1 MASDPKTRFAAALRY
16 QKGGSAPQV
25 VAKGRGFIADE
36 IVRHAREAGIAL
48 HESPQL
54 AALLMDVNL
63 DQPIPPQLY
72 RVVAELLA
80 WVYSLEGTAP
90 IGTLRPNNVELA
102 MRLPDVTDD

>member
-1 MASDPKTRFAAALRY
+1 MANESGSRMAAALRY
-16 QKGGSAPQV
+16 QQGKSAPQV

-54 AALLMDVNL
+54 AALLMEVNL

-80 WVYSLEGTAP
+80 WVYGLESRSKTAVLPQNPSLVMPSLSDAGDE
-90 IGTLRPNNVELA
+90 
-102 MRLPDVTDD
+102 

>member
-1 MASDPKTRFAAALRY
+1 MASDSKTRFAAALRY

-54 AALLMDVNL
+54 AALLMEVNL

-80 WVYSLEGTAP
+80 WVYSLESGARVEAP
-90 IGTLRPNNVELA
+90 RSLPADLA
-102 MRLPDVTDD
+102 HRLPDVSDD